1 MHKVVNKTKSNQ
13 KNQMKMMMMIKKE
26 QVKVSI
32 KMKAKIH
39 KTLIRPFLT
48 KIKINRK
55 FLINNLL

>member
-13 KNQMKMMMMIKKE
+13 KNQMKMMMIKKE